1 MFNQEIVHQDFATV
15 EDRFASLAGGGRE
28 LALLLVARKAA
39 SAFLARAQEDAAIEA
54 EDVLSQAEEAL
65 VLG

>member
-1 MFNQEIVHQDFATV
+1 MFNQEIVHQDFGSV
-15 EDRFASLAGGGRE
+15 EERFASLAGCGRE
-28 LALLLVARKAA
+28 LALLLAGQEEAKAA
-39 SAFLARAQEDAAIEA
+39 LARAQEDTAIEA